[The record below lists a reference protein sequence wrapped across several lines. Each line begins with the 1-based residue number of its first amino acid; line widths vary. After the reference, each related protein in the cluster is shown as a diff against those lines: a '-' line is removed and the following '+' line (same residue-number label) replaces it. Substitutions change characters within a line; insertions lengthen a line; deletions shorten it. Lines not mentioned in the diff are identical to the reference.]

1 MLENLMDLIRQ
12 NAASAIINNPEI
24 PNERNEEAVH
34 ATGNSIINSLQ
45 NALSGGGI
53 KDVLSMF
60 SKGTADAN
68 NPVVNQASGNLI
80 DTLKSQFGLGDKQA
94 ENVANDVVPKVMD
107 QLAQKTADPADDRFN
122 AQNIFNQLSGGKTSG
137 LNIQALLGKFKAGL
151 DKDGD
156 GDVDMQDLQSLFS
169 GGGSIMDKVKSVFN

>member
-1 MLENLMDLIRQ
+1 MLDNLMDLIRK
-12 NAASAIINNPEI
+12 NAGTAIINNPAI
-24 PNERNEEAVH
+24 PNERNEEAVQ
-34 ATGNSIINSLQ
+34 ATGNSIISSLQ

-60 SKGTADAN
+60 GKGRADQN

-80 DTLKSQFGLGDKQA
+80 DTLKNQFGLGHAQA
-94 ENVANDVVPKVMD
+94 ANVANDIVPKAMD
-107 QLAQKTADPADDRFN
+107 QLAQKTADPADDRFD

-137 LNIQALLGKFKAGL
+137 LNIGGLLNKFKGGL

-156 GDVDMQDLQSLFS
+156 GDVDLQDIQSMFS
-169 GGGSIMDKVKSVFN
+169 GGGGILDKVKGMFN